1 MEVFTIFFSPGNVKT
16 QHYSLCKNLTYLLT
30 NSNHCLL
37 LWTVEGVR
45 QDAQLLE
52 SKLHSHIA
60 LLVSSWCRNY
70 IYCTFSLINTVFA
83 ISVLFVFE
91 ALGHI
96 RFCKVKFVLQM
107 DNIHS
112 TQ

>member
-16 QHYSLCKNLTYLLT
+16 QHYSLCRNLTYLLT

-45 QDAQLLE
+45 QVAQLLE

-60 LLVSSWCRNY
+60 LLVYSWCRNY
-70 IYCTFSLINTVFA
+70 VYCTFSLINTVFA
-83 ISVLFVFE
+83 ISVLCE
-91 ALGHI
+91 ALRHI